1 VAVALATPV
10 VGFGLL
16 LTAPPIDRHW
26 DHQPSHFWLVLGA
39 AAVATV
45 LGWSVG
51 TSARKRSDA
60 RLFLVS
66 LSFIASAL
74 FLGLHALATPRV
86 LLAGSTAGFVVA
98 VPVGLLIAGSLAVW
112 SAMPLDGGPA
122 RWIMTHSSGLQLA
135 LLAVAAAWCVGSLA
149 ELAPLNDRTPVES
162 GSAFMIILGLPAAVA
177 FGVAAWRYLVLAYQR
192 RATLLIAVAAAWVL
206 LAEAAVAVS
215 VTENWRVSW
224 WMWHIL
230 MLSAFGAIATAA
242 ARMPETERFS
252 DLYLDE
258 VVGGTREVS
267 VLFADLKGFT
277 RFSEQHPPE
286 TVREMLNTYLAA
298 VLPSVR
304 AAGGRL
310 DRLIGDAVMVTFNVA
325 VDQPDHAARAA
336 CAALGLRDTAA
347 RVAASHPLWPRLRVG
362 VNTGTAVVGVLGDDT
377 QRDYTVLGD
386 TVNVAAHI
394 ERLAPVDA
402 IAISDATRRAV
413 AGARVVSL
421 GAVSLKTRTAPIEIW
436 RLDGLDNLED

>member
-1 VAVALATPV
+1 
-10 VGFGLL
+10 
-16 LTAPPIDRHW
+16 
-26 DHQPSHFWLVLGA
+26 
-39 AAVATV
+39 
-45 LGWSVG
+45 
-51 TSARKRSDA
+51 
-60 RLFLVS
+60 
-66 LSFIASAL
+66 
-74 FLGLHALATPRV
+74 
-86 LLAGSTAGFVVA
+86 
-98 VPVGLLIAGSLAVW
+98 
-112 SAMPLDGGPA
+112 
-122 RWIMTHSSGLQLA
+122 MTHSSGLRLA

-230 MLSAFGAIATAA
+230 MLGAFAAIATAA
-242 ARMPETERFS
+242 ARMPEGERFS

-286 TVREMLNTYLAA
+286 TVREMLNTYLEA

-304 AAGGRL
+304 AAGGRV

-336 CAALGLRDTAA
+336 RAALGLRDAAA
-347 RVAASHPLWPRLRVG
+347 RVAALHPLWPRFRVG

-394 ERLAPVDA
+394 EDLAPVGA

-413 AGARVVSL
+413 AGARVVAL